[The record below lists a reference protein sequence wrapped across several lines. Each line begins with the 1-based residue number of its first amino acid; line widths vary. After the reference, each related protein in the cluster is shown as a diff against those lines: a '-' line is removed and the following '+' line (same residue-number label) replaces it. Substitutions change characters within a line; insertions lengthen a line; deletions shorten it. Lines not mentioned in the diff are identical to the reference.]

1 MKDFIEKVL
10 HQKVRIRHCDTYQI
24 LPLILR
30 KCFEFYQMEILNQFF
45 ILAEAKENIS
55 LSSLR
60 KQHKQLEQLTGKYC
74 VLYLKHLNSYAR
86 DKLVEEGIPFI
97 WDNRQIY
104 IPAIGMLLTQGDARE
119 IKPCSRISFLTQ
131 KFILS
136 AIYGAWDEV
145 SVTEAAEKMGVSKMS
160 ITRTF
165 DEIESLN
172 IPILA
177 QNGKRRKYIKIGS
190 KKEIWDTVRP
200 FLRSPLLKEYRLEK
214 PFSSL
219 SVKSGI
225 SGLAEMS
232 MLEDDVYV
240 TYAATKREIT
250 AMEINNEKQVPSEE
264 VPGCVVHEVG
274 YSIPFCHGK
283 TLDPLSIF
291 MLLEDIDDPRVQIA
305 LDKMLEDYV
314 W

>member
-10 HQKVRIRHCDTYQI
+10 HQKVRIRHCDTYQS

-104 IPAIGMLLTQGDARE
+104 IPAIGMLLTQGEARE

-145 SVTEAAEKMGVSKMS
+145 SVTEA
-160 ITRTF
+160 
-165 DEIESLN
+165 
-172 IPILA
+172 
-177 QNGKRRKYIKIGS
+177 RR
-190 KKEIWDTVRP
+190 
-200 FLRSPLLKEYRLEK
+200 
-214 PFSSL
+214 
-219 SVKSGI
+219 
-225 SGLAEMS
+225 
-232 MLEDDVYV
+232 
-240 TYAATKREIT
+240 
-250 AMEINNEKQVPSEE
+250 
-264 VPGCVVHEVG
+264 C
-274 YSIPFCHGK
+274 
-283 TLDPLSIF
+283 
-291 MLLEDIDDPRVQIA
+291 
-305 LDKMLEDYV
+305 
-314 W
+314 